1 MYDTA
6 LTGAA
11 IIVNRSKNE
20 FKTHEQ
26 KNGDL
31 IRAMLRVSSENF
43 GTRRIRP
50 VIVTPRNSQLIFGNV
65 FLSFSGLFSPPT
77 PCVIL
82 FSNTLFH
89 SLALSFHFHLASSPS
104 LTFSI
109 FPPLT
114 VFTSHDFFLLARIS
128 TSQPLC
134 RQNFSLPKRI

>member
-26 KNGDL
+26 KKGDL
-31 IRAMLRVSSENF
+31 IRAMPRVSSENF

-104 LTFSI
+104 QSLPLSRFSLATI
-109 FPPLT
+109 SFCSLAFPLR
-114 VFTSHDFFLLARIS
+114 SHYVARI
-128 TSQPLC
+128 LA
-134 RQNFSLPKRI
+134 SLNEFN

>member
-65 FLSFSGLFSPPT
+65 FLSFSGLFPPH
-77 PCVIL
+77 PLRDSFLEHALPLAC
-82 FSNTLFH
+82 TL
-89 SLALSFHFHLASSPS
+89 LSFSLSL

-109 FPPLT
+109 SSPLT